1 MNEIMNERAVLITN
15 KPITDH
21 RWLIDARV
29 EGAEYGMRAI
39 VSKEGFTVCNPSPM
53 GEITACLIA
62 AAPAMFELIMRGI
75 DCGIFTDSPEYEQD
89 VLLVMR
95 MVQGDA

>member
-1 MNEIMNERAVLITN
+1 MNERAVLITN

-39 VSKEGFTVCNPSPM
+39 VSKDGFTVCNPSPM
-53 GEITACLIA
+53 GRNLSQLIA
-62 AAPAMFELIMRGI
+62 AAPAMLELILRGI
-75 DCGIFTDSPEYEQD
+75 ECGVFKDAPEYEQD

-95 MVQGDA
+95 MIQGAA